1 MVFLKG
7 KVQEKARENLPGSD
21 ANALS
26 NVKVTEWV
34 LSPLPQQQFQV
45 QNGKLAESREASLV
59 HRTLQVWF

>member
-21 ANALS
+21 ALS